1 MRKIWLIAGREFW
14 QRVRTRGFILSSL
27 FTPLLLL
34 VVWVAGSFTG
44 GGAEEPAAP
53 PAQGNREELIAYVDE
68 AQFITRMPSQLPES
82 LFQAYPDATTAE
94 SALTAGEID
103 FYYVIPDDYR
113 ETGSIRRVSNDL
125 PTGPPDNGLFEL
137 LLRVNLLPDADPAT
151 VARVQRPFQ
160 SAQLAV
166 AAVREEVVEQTDDG
180 LNMMPF
186 LVTILVMVP
195 LFTSGSYLLSSLTE
209 EKSNRVMELLLVSL
223 RPRALLVG
231 KLLGLGALTAVQYVI
246 WIVLGAAVFAVVGA
260 NLETLTNAINLT
272 PAELALVFVYAL
284 GGYALYA
291 TLMAGLGALSP
302 NLEATRSWVFVITLP
317 MLIPIYLWVL
327 LVNAP
332 HGIPAVA
339 LSLFPFS
346 APIAMLMRLASATVP
361 AWQVAVSLALLGIT
375 AIFMIWL
382 MSRLFHVQT
391 LLSGESFS
399 VGRFWRALRQA

>member
-27 FTPLLLL
+27 FTPLILLI
-34 VVWVAGSFTG
+34 VWVTGSFNG
-44 GGAEEPAAP
+44 GGQEPAP
-53 PAQGNREELIAYVDE
+53 PMEQEDGQDVIAYVDE
-68 AQFITRMPSQLPES
+68 AQFVARTPSGMPES
-82 LFQAYPDATTAE
+82 LFRAYADSAAAEDALA
-94 SALTAGEID
+94 AGEIE

-113 ETGSIRRVSNDL
+113 ETGDIRRVSNDL
-125 PTGPPDNGLFEL
+125 PAGPPDNALFEL
-137 LLRVNLLPDADPAT
+137 LLRANLLPDADPAT
-151 VARVQRPFQ
+151 LARAQQPFQ
-160 SAQLAV
+160 SQQLSI
-166 AAVREEVVEQTDDG
+166 AAVREEAAEESDDG

-223 RPRALLVG
+223 RPRALLMG
-231 KLLGLGALTAVQYVI
+231 KLLGLGALTLVQYVI

-260 NLETLTNAINLT
+260 NLDTLTEAINLA
-272 PAELALVFVYAL
+272 PAELALVFLYAL

-332 HGIPAVA
+332 QGIPAVA

-361 AWQVAVSLALLGIT
+361 MWQVAVSLLLLAIT
-375 AIFMIWL
+375 AAFMIWL